1 MSGNLNQNKMSGGRF
16 DYNQR
21 KIRYI
26 ADDVEH
32 EIAKNGR
39 PKTQRELDEEGWYR
53 DSSWYE
59 KYPEDLNHIKYS
71 DEVIAEFKNGY
82 ELLRKAEIY
91 AQRIDWL
98 LSGDDGEDSF
108 LERIKD
114 DLEAL
119 SAELNK
125 KVYMVND
132 DED

>member
-1 MSGNLNQNKMSGGRF
+1 MSGGTF
-16 DYNQR
+16 DYNQYR
-21 KIRYI
+21 IRDI
-26 ADDVEH
+26 AERVEQ
-32 EIAKNGR
+32 EIARSGR

-108 LERIKD
+108 LERIKN
-114 DLEAL
+114 DLEVL
-119 SAELNK
+119 SDELSK